1 MNNTSLN
8 FLTTLFLAI
17 LFSFFTPWWSVM
29 LAAFL
34 AGLIF
39 SVKGVSVFLFPFSAI
54 FFYWMVY
61 AFLLSNDNDFILAKK
76 IAVLLPLGGNPYVL
90 ILVTAL
96 IGGIASGVA
105 GILGKQ
111 SKLLFENK

>member
-8 FLTTLFLAI
+8 FLTTLLLAI
-17 LFSFFTPWWSVM
+17 LFSLFMPWWSVM

-39 SVKGVSVFLFPFSAI
+39 SVKDISVFLVPFSAI
-54 FFYWMVY
+54 FLYWMVY

-76 IAVLLPLGGNPYVL
+76 IAVLLSFGGNAYLL
-90 ILVTAL
+90 ILVTVF
-96 IGGIASGVA
+96 IGGIAGGVA
-105 GILGKQ
+105 GIFGKQ
-111 SKLLFENK
+111 CKLLIENK

>member
-8 FLTTLFLAI
+8 FLTTLFLAM
-17 LFSFFTPWWSVM
+17 LFSLIMPWWSVM

-39 SVKGVSVFLFPFSAI
+39 SVKGVWVFLVPFSAI

-76 IAVLLPLGGNPYVL
+76 IAVLLPLGGNAYAL
-90 ILVTAL
+90 ILVTAF
-96 IGGIASGVA
+96 IGGVASGVA